1 MIDISC
7 WYFDTA
13 HLRVQ
18 TGSSGTSVAR
28 DANDDNITSCR
39 DRISFYV
46 PFFPSPFSSSSPQ
59 RKFTSRLLVYFFARR
74 NTRRTSL
81 RGQRERERKPS
92 RYQLYFSTN
101 LFWTVLGQS
110 RARRWSLELNSHH
123 AEYSLRVDQ
132 RSKATKFFLSLLS
145 FFHFDARIFRISTCF
160 TAMAVHQEYESLLER
175 GANVLSILSS
185 RCPTSMENYFSGRE
199 SSCDLVA
206 PLRLKS
212 TRAPRFL
219 ERIGQRR
226 REASRSRCESSLQ
239 PRNISAENKN
249 VCFFLPPLIFLFV
262 FQLNRQ
268 LVPTILD
275 EIDRNSGYFYQDGS
289 LWKI

>member
-1 MIDISC
+1 MIPGIE
-7 WYFDTA
+7 FA
-13 HLRVQ
+13 PRRILV
-18 TGSSGTSVAR
+18 TSR
-28 DANDDNITSCR
+28 PTLESYEIL
-39 DRISFYV
+39 SFS
-46 PFFPSPFSSSSPQ
+46 PFFFS
-59 RKFTSRLLVYFFARR
+59 
-74 NTRRTSL
+74 
-81 RGQRERERKPS
+81 
-92 RYQLYFSTN
+92 
-101 LFWTVLGQS
+101 
-110 RARRWSLELNSHH
+110 
-123 AEYSLRVDQ
+123 
-132 RSKATKFFLSLLS
+132 
-145 FFHFDARIFRISTCF
+145 FHARIFRISTCF

-185 RCPTSMENYFSGRE
+185 QCPTSMENYFSGRE

-226 REASRSRCESSLQ
+226 REASRSQCESSLQ

-249 VCFFLPPLIFLFV
+249 VCFLFSSLIFLFV
-262 FQLNRQ
+262 FQLNHQ

-289 LWKI
+289 LCKI

>member
-1 MIDISC
+1 MRTTIISP
-7 WYFDTA
+7 
-13 HLRVQ
+13 RVAIEFLF
-18 TGSSGTSVAR
+18 T
-28 DANDDNITSCR
+28 
-39 DRISFYV
+39 FL
-46 PFFPSPFSSSSPQ
+46 FFLLLFLLLLPNENSH
-59 RKFTSRLLVYFFARR
+59 LVYLCIS
-74 NTRRTSL
+74 SL
-81 RGQRERERKPS
+81 EEIHDERHWGDRERERKPS

-110 RARRWSLELNSHH
+110 RARQWSLELNSHH

-185 RCPTSMENYFSGRE
+185 QCPTSMENYFSGRE

-289 LWKI
+289 LCKI

>member
-81 RGQRERERKPS
+81 REQREREKENRVVINYIFPPTYFE
-92 RYQLYFSTN
+92 RYSVNLERDGDPWNWIRTTPNTRYESTN
-101 LFWTVLGQS
+101 
-110 RARRWSLELNSHH
+110 ARKLRNS
-123 AEYSLRVDQ
+123 
-132 RSKATKFFLSLLS
+132 FFLSFL
-145 FFHFDARIFRISTCF
+145 FFISMHGFFAFRLVSPQWPFIRNTRVYSSVVRTFYRFYPPNVRLRWKTIFR
-160 TAMAVHQEYESLLER
+160 
-175 GANVLSILSS
+175 
-185 RCPTSMENYFSGRE
+185 
-199 SSCDLVA
+199 
-206 PLRLKS
+206 
-212 TRAPRFL
+212 
-219 ERIGQRR
+219 
-226 REASRSRCESSLQ
+226 
-239 PRNISAENKN
+239 AENH
-249 VCFFLPPLIFLFV
+249 PA
-262 FQLNRQ
+262 
-268 LVPTILD
+268 T
-275 EIDRNSGYFYQDGS
+275 
-289 LWKI
+289 